1 MGISLKDSKLL
12 FAKAAGQCSQCKR
25 QLMIEPD
32 HPDDAYLL
40 AEQAHI
46 VGEKPGSPRG
56 ESRLTDAERNS
67 YPNLILLCPTCHTQI
82 DTNVNDY
89 PVDRLY
95 VMKIQ
100 HEQAIAAKIQP
111 AGSAETFVWLLTL
124 IKRTDPLLVYLHN
137 DVSPNQS
144 MLVLEHLYQWW
155 LAPIL
160 PLSLPNMVRS
170 ALDYLQRPLLNTDF
184 PAGQQWHY
192 GASTWSKA
200 DQAFER
206 LCTEHFGY
214 PWTVTPFND
223 HDSWFMLTT
232 LSLKLRELHVTN
244 GLPPLETCCL
254 HYAMSYAHYAL
265 DCLHAQRHLP
275 IPKRMLDSFFALVD
289 KLLHTVDL
297 ALPAATEDDLHDH
310 MMQLYQKTIFD

>member
-25 QLMIEPD
+25 QLVIEPD
-32 HPDDAYLL
+32 HPDAAYLL

-56 ESRLTDAERNS
+56 ESRLTETERNS

-82 DTNVNDY
+82 DNDEDGY
-89 PVDRLY
+89 PIERLY

-100 HEQAIAAKIQP
+100 HEQAIAAKIEP

-124 IKRTDPLLVYLHN
+124 IKRLDSLLLYLHN
-137 DVSPNQS
+137 DVPPDQAT
-144 MLVLEHLYQWW
+144 MVLEHLYQWW
-155 LAPIL
+155 ISPIL
-160 PLSLPNMVRS
+160 PISLPKMVRS
-170 ALDYLQRPLLNTDF
+170 ALDYLQRPLLAAEF
-184 PAGQQWHY
+184 PAGQHWHY
-192 GASTWSKA
+192 GASNWSKA
-200 DQAFER
+200 DQAFEQV
-206 LCTEHFGY
+206 CDEKFGY
-214 PWTVTPFND
+214 PWMATPFDD
-223 HDSWFMLTT
+223 HDSRFMLTT
-232 LSLKLRELHVTN
+232 LGLKLRELHATN

-254 HYAMSYAHYAL
+254 HYAMSYANYAL

-297 ALPAATEDDLHDH
+297 ALPAATEDYLHDQ
-310 MMQLYQKTIFD
+310 MMQLYHKTAFD